1 MIVRFSGPRPRLA
14 LLLPFFLAA
23 GLLPAAAEA
32 TGHVYHLSR
41 EARVLRGPAGD
52 VFAEE
57 KEEGRLYVSGSKV
70 RFDHGE
76 KVSWILDA
84 SRSELLLVR
93 HDLRLFHVLPVPFEL
108 EDFARTP
115 EEKELL
121 ESRKAVAMSGI
132 EVKEHPGKEKM
143 GAYEASRFEVSGHS
157 PDGSNRVSYELWLS
171 PAMPGDEGLYR
182 ALLREFGGAD
192 LMLRPLARRM
202 AELPGFPVLR
212 RSVLSFP
219 QGHSTDERKLVSV
232 EEKTLAASLFAA
244 PAGYRQQAFDLK
256 EWLTPK

>member
-1 MIVRFSGPRPRLA
+1 MIAPRCGRGPRVVLA
-14 LLLPFFLAA
+14 LTWLLTAGSLAA
-23 GLLPAAAEA
+23 PAAA
-32 TGHVYHLSR
+32 TDRVYQISR
-41 EARVLRGPAGD
+41 ESRVLRGPGGD

-57 KEEGRLYVSGSKV
+57 KEGGKLYVSGSKV

-108 EDFARTP
+108 EDYARTP
-115 EEKELL
+115 EEKVLL
-121 ESRKAVAMSGI
+121 EGRKAVAMSGI
-132 EVKEHPGKEKM
+132 EVKAHPGKEKV
-143 GAYEASRFEVSGHS
+143 GDYEASRFEVSGHS
-157 PDGSNRVSYELWLS
+157 PDGSNRVAYDLWLS

-192 LMLRPLARRM
+192 LMLRPVARKM

-212 RSVLSFP
+212 RSVLTFA
-219 QGHSTDERKLVSV
+219 QGRSVDERKLVTV
-232 EEKTLAASLFAA
+232 EEKSLPASVFAA
-244 PAGYRQQAFDLK
+244 PAGYRQQPFDL
-256 EWLTPK
+256 EDWLTPK